1 MVEQVQGTV
10 VITGASTGIGE
21 ACALMLDKLGFS
33 VFAGVR
39 KESDA
44 EALKQKASSRLT
56 PIFLDVTDAE
66 SIQAAVKTVSQAVGN
81 QGICGLVNNAGVV
94 VPGPLE
100 LVGIADFHQQL
111 LVNVTG
117 QLAVT
122 QAFLGLLRSHRGS
135 DGASHP
141 GRIVNMG
148 SISGISPSPF
158 TGAYNTS
165 KFALEGM
172 TDVLRMELKPWN
184 ISVSLIE
191 PGAIATPI
199 WSKSFV
205 QSDVARATLSE
216 SAEHLYGAAMN
227 SVRQRIEAI
236 ASGGISPNIVAN
248 AVVHALT
255 AKKPKTRYLIGSD
268 AKLGAFLKHILPDRL
283 HDKLIL
289 FSMGL

>member
-1 MVEQVQGTV
+1 MNEQTKGTV

-21 ACALMLDKLGFS
+21 ACALMLDKLGFY

-39 KESDA
+39 RESDA
-44 EALKQKASSRLT
+44 EALKQKASTKLT
-56 PIFLDVTDAE
+56 PIFLDVTDPK
-66 SIQAAVKTVSQAVGN
+66 SIQAAVEVVSQSIGN
-81 QGICGLVNNAGVV
+81 RGFFGLVNNAGVV

-100 LVGIADFHQQL
+100 LIGIPEFHQQL

-122 QAFLGLLRSHRGS
+122 QAFLGLIRSHS
-135 DGASHP
+135 

-148 SISGISPSPF
+148 SISGRSPSPF

-165 KFALEGM
+165 KFAVEGL

-205 QSDVARATLSE
+205 QSDIDRATLSE
-216 SAEHLYGAAMN
+216 SAELLYGKAMN

-236 ASGGISPNIVAN
+236 ASKGISPDIVAQS
-248 AVVHALT
+248 VVHALT
-255 AKKPKTRYLIGSD
+255 AKKPKTRYLVGSD

-283 HDKLIL
+283 HDRVIL

>member
-1 MVEQVQGTV
+1 MVEQFQGTV

-21 ACALMLDKLGFS
+21 ACALVLDQLGFS

-66 SIQAAVKTVSQAVGN
+66 SIQAAVKTVSQAVGS
-81 QGICGLVNNAGVV
+81 QGIRGLVNNAGIV

-122 QAFLGLLRSHRGS
+122 QAFLGLLRSHRG
-135 DGASHP
+135 
-141 GRIVNMG
+141 RIVNMG

-165 KFALEGM
+165 KFALEGL

-199 WSKSFV
+199 WSKSFM
-205 QSDVARATLSE
+205 QSDVARATLPE
-216 SAEHLYGAAMN
+216 SAEHLYGQAMN
-227 SVRQRIEAI
+227 SVRQRVEAI
-236 ASGGISPNIVAN
+236 ASNGISPNIVAQ

-255 AKKPKTRYLIGSD
+255 SKKPKTRYLVGSD
-268 AKLGAFLKHILPDRL
+268 AKLGAFLKYILPDRL
-283 HDKLIL
+283 HDRVIL